1 MTVDHDMPFRQA
13 EAWIAAN
20 VPPRPA
26 CSSMTPSGSTWSSAA
41 TGPARSSG
49 STSWTPTATSPAAT
63 PRGWRE
69 FDYLISTATLRSF
82 PDDLPQVVETQRH
95 SRVVATFGRGI
106 ERVEIRKVQ
115 GSPV

>member
-1 MTVDHDMPFRQA
+1 
-13 EAWIAAN
+13 
-20 VPPRPA
+20 
-26 CSSMTPSGSTWSSAA
+26 MTPSGSTWSSAA

-49 STSWTPTATSPAAT
+49 STSWTPDRDVTGRY

-69 FDYLISTATLRSF
+69 FDYLVSTATLRSF
-82 PDDLPQVVETQRH
+82 PGDLPRVAETQRH
-95 SRVVATFGRGI
+95 SRVMATFGRGI